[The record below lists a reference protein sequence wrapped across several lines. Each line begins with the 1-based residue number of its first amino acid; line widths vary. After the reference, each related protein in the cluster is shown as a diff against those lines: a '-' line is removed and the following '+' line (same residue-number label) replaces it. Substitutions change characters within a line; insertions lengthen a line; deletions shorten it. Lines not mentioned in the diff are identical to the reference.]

1 MKTKLLRGPRPV
13 GRATRGL
20 RRPVVSK
27 FWTVRTGRSGE
38 RTEWGFAN
46 GVVGGGWHDIP
57 DLTHVSD
64 KEQIRAIVSE
74 TYGGSKN
81 QIANVTGQLWSLRSR
96 IQDGD
101 YIVLP
106 IRATSQVAFGQV
118 IGGYKYLAEQ
128 NDPGKRHVIQVKWLR
143 TDVPKSLLKQDLL
156 YQLGSA
162 LTIFWVGNNDAT
174 YRLEQVLKGRPDPGA
189 RSGLISGAN
198 KPLDVTDLANEDS
211 ASTGLSINLAEVAQD
226 EIAKRLQEDF
236 KGHELSE
243 LVEALLTAE
252 GFKCRNSP
260 PGADGGVDVLAGM
273 GPLGMDSPKLV
284 VQVKSQTGAVGD
296 DVLQKLNG
304 AIHRFKA
311 DQALLVTFGG
321 VTAPAKSYLEG
332 QYFNIR
338 VWTIDDIL
346 QAIYKHYPVL
356 DNEMKARLPLTQI
369 WVPIDVGD

>member
-1 MKTKLLRGPRPV
+1 M
-13 GRATRGL
+13 A
-20 RRPVVSK
+20 K

-46 GVVGGGWHDIP
+46 GVVGGGWNEIP
-57 DLTHVSD
+57 DLTHVTD
-64 KEQIRAIVSE
+64 KEQLRSIVSE

-81 QIANVTGQLWSLRSR
+81 QIANVTGQLWSLRMR
-96 IQDGD
+96 IEDGD

-118 IGGYKYLAEQ
+118 RGGYKYLADQ
-128 NDPGKRHVIQVKWLR
+128 DDPGKRHVIQVNWIK
-143 TDVPKSLLKQDLL
+143 TDVPKSLLKQDML

-174 YRLEQVLKGRPDPGA
+174 YRLEQVMNGRPDPGA
-189 RSGLISGAN
+189 RSALNAGTARPTELSEAPSEDAN
-198 KPLDVTDLANEDS
+198 T
-211 ASTGLSINLAEVAQD
+211 TGLSINLAEVAQD

-236 KGHELSE
+236 KGHELSQ

-296 DVLQKLNG
+296 EVLQKLNG

-321 VTAPAKSYLEG
+321 VSGPAKSYLEG

-338 VWTIDDIL
+338 VWTMDDIL
-346 QAIYKHYPVL
+346 QAIYKHYPSL
-356 DNEMKARLPLTQI
+356 DNELKARLPLKQV
-369 WVPIDVGD
+369 WVPIDGDS

>member
-1 MKTKLLRGPRPV
+1 M
-13 GRATRGL
+13 A
-20 RRPVVSK
+20 K

-46 GVVGGGWHDIP
+46 GVVGGGWHEMP
-57 DLTHVSD
+57 DLTGVSD
-64 KEQIRAIVSE
+64 KEQLRANVAE
-74 TYGGSKN
+74 VYGGSKSVV
-81 QIANVTGQLWSLRSR
+81 ANLTGQLWTLRTR

-106 IRATSQVAFGQV
+106 IRSTSQIAFGQV
-118 IGGYKYLAEQ
+118 IGGGYKYLSKEE
-128 NDPGKRHVIQVKWLR
+128 DPTKRHVIQVKWLK
-143 TDVPKSLLKQDLL
+143 TDVSKSVLKQDMR

-162 LTIFWVGNNDAT
+162 LTIFEVGNNDAA
-174 YRLEQVLKGRPDPGA
+174 YRLEQVMSGKQDPGS
-189 RSGLISGAN
+189 RSALNPGAT
-198 KPLDVTDLANEDS
+198 KSSEVPQDEPIEVSEA
-211 ASTGLSINLAEVAQD
+211 INLAEIAQD

-284 VQVKSQTGAVGD
+284 VQVKSQTGAVSD
-296 DVLQKLNG
+296 TVLQQLNG
-304 AIHRFKA
+304 AIHRFQA

-321 VTAPAKSYLEG
+321 VTGPAKSYLET

-338 VWTIDDIL
+338 VWTIDDII
-346 QAIYKHYPVL
+346 QAIYEHYLVL
-356 DNEMKARLPLTQI
+356 DNEMKARLPLKQI
-369 WVPIDVGD
+369 WVPISQDEL

>member
-1 MKTKLLRGPRPV
+1 MPDI
-13 GRATRGL
+13 
-20 RRPVVSK
+20 
-27 FWTVRTGRSGE
+27 TGV
-38 RTEWGFAN
+38 T
-46 GVVGGGWHDIP
+46 
-57 DLTHVSD
+57 D
-64 KEQIRAIVSE
+64 KEQLRAIVAE
-74 TYGGSKN
+74 VYGGSKN
-81 QIANVTGQLWSLRSR
+81 VVANITGQLWSLRTR
-96 IQDGD
+96 IQHGD

-118 IGGYKYLAEQ
+118 VNGYKYLAGQE
-128 NDPGKRHVIQVKWLR
+128 DPSRRHVIEVKWLK

-156 YQLGSA
+156 YQIGSA
-162 LTIFWVGNNDAT
+162 LTVFEVGNNDAA
-174 YRLEQVLKGRPDPGA
+174 YRLEQVMAGKPDPGA
-189 RSGLISGAN
+189 RSTLSPGSKEENARLS
-198 KPLDVTDLANEDS
+198 EDS
-211 ASTGLSINLAEVAQD
+211 VTEYDSINLAEVAQD

-284 VQVKSQTGAVGD
+284 VQVKSQTSAVGD
-296 DVLQKLNG
+296 GVLQQLNG

-311 DQALLVTFGG
+311 DQGLLVTFGG
-321 VTAPAKSYLEG
+321 VTGPAKTYLET

-346 QAIYKHYPVL
+346 QAIYRHYPAL
-356 DNEMKARLPLTQI
+356 DNEMKARLPLKQI
-369 WVPIDVGD
+369 WVPIQHSE

>member
-1 MKTKLLRGPRPV
+1 M
-13 GRATRGL
+13 A
-20 RRPVVSK
+20 K

-38 RTEWGFAN
+38 RTEWGFAT
-46 GVVGGGWHDIP
+46 GVVGGGWHEMP
-57 DLTHVSD
+57 DLTGVTD
-64 KEQIRAIVSE
+64 KEQLRSIVADV
-74 TYGGSKN
+74 YGGSKN
-81 QIANVTGQLWSLRSR
+81 VVANLTGQLWTLRTR

-106 IRATSQVAFGQV
+106 IRATSQIAFGQV
-118 IGGYKYLAEQ
+118 VGGGYKYLSKED
-128 NDPGKRHVIQVKWLR
+128 DPTKRHVIQVKWIK
-143 TDVPKSLLKQDLL
+143 TDVSKSVLKQDMR

-162 LTIFWVGNNDAT
+162 LTIFEVGNNDAA
-174 YRLEQVLKGRPDPGA
+174 YRLEQIMAGKQDPGA
-189 RSGLISGAN
+189 RSAMSPGVAKSPDA
-198 KPLDVTDLANEDS
+198 AQEDS
-211 ASTGLSINLAEVAQD
+211 GNESTPINLADVAQD

-284 VQVKSQTGAVGD
+284 VQVKSQTGAVSD
-296 DVLQKLNG
+296 TVLQQLNG
-304 AIHRFKA
+304 AIHRFQA

-321 VTAPAKSYLEG
+321 VTSPARTYLET

-338 VWTIDDIL
+338 VWTIDDII
-346 QAIYKHYPVL
+346 QSIYKHYPLL
-356 DNEMKARLPLTQI
+356 DSEMKARLPLKQI
-369 WVPIDVGD
+369 WVPIAPEA

>member
-1 MKTKLLRGPRPV
+1 M
-13 GRATRGL
+13 A
-20 RRPVVSK
+20 K
-27 FWTVRTGRSGE
+27 FWTVRTGRTGE

-46 GVVGGGWHDIP
+46 GVVGGGWQEMP
-57 DLTHVSD
+57 DLSNIND
-64 KEQIRAIVSE
+64 KEELRKMVSE
-74 TYGGSKN
+74 VYGGSKN
-81 QIANVTGQLWSLRSR
+81 FIANHTGQLWTLRTR

-106 IRATSQVAFGQV
+106 IRSTSQVAIGQV
-118 IGGYKYLAEQ
+118 VQGYKYLKDQ
-128 NDPGKRHVIQVKWLR
+128 DDPSRRHVIKVKWLK
-143 TDVPKSLLKQDLL
+143 TDIPKSLLKQDLL

-162 LTIFWVGNNDAT
+162 MTVFEVGNNDAA
-174 YRLEQVLKGRPDPGA
+174 YRLEKVLTGQADPGA
-189 RSGLISGAN
+189 RSAL
-198 KPLDVTDLANEDS
+198 KPGTIKES
-211 ASTGLSINLAEVAQD
+211 STTNSEETETEIDSINLEEVAQD

-284 VQVKSQTGAVGD
+284 VQVKSQTGAVSD
-296 DVLQKLNG
+296 TVLQQLNG
-304 AIHRFKA
+304 AIHRFQA

-321 VTAPAKSYLEG
+321 VTGPAKTYLET

-338 VWTIDDIL
+338 VWTMDDII
-346 QAIYKHYPVL
+346 QSIYKHYDKL
-356 DNEMKARLPLTQI
+356 DSEMKARLPLKRI
-369 WVPIDVGD
+369 WIPISADS